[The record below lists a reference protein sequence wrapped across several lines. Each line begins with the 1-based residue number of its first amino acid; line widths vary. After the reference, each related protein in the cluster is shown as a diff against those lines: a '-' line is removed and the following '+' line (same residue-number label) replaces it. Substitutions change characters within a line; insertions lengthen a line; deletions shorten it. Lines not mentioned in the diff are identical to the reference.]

1 MASTKSTTEKR
12 RASLKRAFLEA
23 YKKSLGNITLACENV
38 GIDRGTY
45 YNWIERDEAF
55 RAEVEAANEVS
66 IDFVENSLMK
76 QIKEGNTTAT
86 IFYLKTKGKH
96 RGYVERQ
103 EMTGRD
109 GSALIPSRMTDEEI
123 QREIERLEKIGDKE

>member
-1 MASTKSTTEKR
+1 MASTKSTTEKK
-12 RASLKRAFLEA
+12 RANLKRAFLDA
-23 YKKSLGNITLACENV
+23 YKKCLGNITLACENV

-66 IDFVENSLMK
+66 IDFVENALMK

-86 IFYLKTKGKH
+86 IFYLKTKGKQ

-103 EMTGRD
+103 EVTGRD

-123 QREIERLEKIGDKE
+123 QQEIERLKRIGDKE